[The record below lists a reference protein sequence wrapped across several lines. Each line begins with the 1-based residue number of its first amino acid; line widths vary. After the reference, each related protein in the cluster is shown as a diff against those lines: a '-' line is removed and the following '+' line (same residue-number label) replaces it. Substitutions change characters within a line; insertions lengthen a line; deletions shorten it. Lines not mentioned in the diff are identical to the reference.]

1 MASIDA
7 AEEGGGEGYFASVS
21 DMMVGILFIFLL
33 LLTVFALNLRDA
45 EQEQK
50 VKYEEYLQALESAKV
65 ALERAKAAEELA
77 KEAELKAK
85 YEAAIATAATIQNNR
100 FRTLLLDAVAQLE
113 KDLKDREASRSQLLL
128 SLQSSLGAR
137 GVSVSIDPASG
148 ILRLP
153 EDLLFKTGDSSIRPE
168 NLPRVQTLAEVL
180 DDILPCYVAG
190 DDSAKCGSDVTPIL
204 ETVLV
209 EGHTDRQA
217 FRNTVVAPPP
227 ASAVA
232 APAARTSLFSS
243 AAPAPPVALGPPKLV
258 VLNDSELRNDR
269 LSTER
274 ALNVFKELKKA
285 QPALE
290 SLRNAEKQSLLGFSG
305 YGPRRPLP
313 DASGSTQADYQKN
326 RRIDLR
332 FVLSART
339 SDELS
344 RLQGQIRQAL
354 GSSK

>member
-1 MASIDA
+1 MASMEA
-7 AEEGGGEGYFASVS
+7 VEEGSGEGYFASVS

-33 LLTVFALNLRDA
+33 LLTVFALNFRDA

-50 VKYEEYLQALESAKV
+50 VKYAEYLQAQ
-65 ALERAKAAEELA
+65 ERAKAAEELA
-77 KEAELKAK
+77 KEAELKARR
-85 YEAAIATAATIQNNR
+85 EAAIADAIKIENDR
-100 FRTLLLDAVAQLE
+100 FRILLLDAVAQLE
-113 KDLKDREASRSQLLL
+113 KDLKDREAARSQLLL
-128 SLQSSLGAR
+128 SLKNSLGAR
-137 GVSVSIDPASG
+137 GVSVSIDPESG

-153 EDLLFKTGDSSIRPE
+153 EDLLFKTSEATIRLE

-180 DDILPCYVAG
+180 ADILPCYVEG
-190 DDSAKCGSDVTPIL
+190 GDSAKCPTGVIPIL

-217 FRNTVVAPPP
+217 FRSTVVARPPVVSP
-227 ASAVA
+227 
-232 APAARTSLFSS
+232 PTPARTSLFSS
-243 AAPAPPVALGPPKLV
+243 VAILPTPAVALPPSKLV
-258 VLNDSELRNDR
+258 MLNDSELRNDR

-274 ALNVFKELKKA
+274 ALNVFKELRKIRPSLDA
-285 QPALE
+285 
-290 SLRNAEKQSLLGFSG
+290 LRNGEKQSLLGFSG

-313 DASGSTQADYQKN
+313 DASGSTKADYQRN

-344 RLQGQIRQAL
+344 RLQAQIRQAL
-354 GSSK
+354 GSGK

>member
-1 MASIDA
+1 MASMEA

-33 LLTVFALNLRDA
+33 LLTVFALNFRDA

-50 VKYEEYLQALESAKV
+50 VKYTEFLQAQ
-65 ALERAKAAEELA
+65 ERAKAAEELA
-77 KEAELKAK
+77 KAAELKARR
-85 YEAAIATAATIQNNR
+85 EAEIANAAKAENDR
-100 FRTLLLDAVAQLE
+100 FRALLLDAVAQLE
-113 KDLKDREASRSQLLL
+113 KDLKDREAARSQLLL
-128 SLQSSLGAR
+128 SLQNSLGAR
-137 GVSVSIDPASG
+137 GVSVSIDPESG

-153 EDLLFKTGDSSIRPE
+153 EDLLFKTGESTIRVE

-180 DDILPCYVAG
+180 SDILPCYVEG
-190 DDSAKCGSDVTPIL
+190 GDSAKCGGGVVPIL

-217 FRNTVVAPPP
+217 FRSTVVAPPP
-227 ASAVA
+227 VAVVS
-232 APAARTSLFSS
+232 PPPTRTSLFSS
-243 AAPAPPVALGPPKLV
+243 VAPPSTSAATLPPPKLV

-274 ALNVFKELKKA
+274 ALNVFKELRKVR
-285 QPALE
+285 PSLDG
-290 SLRNAEKQSLLGFSG
+290 LRNAEHQSLLGFSG

-313 DASGSTQADYQKN
+313 DALGSTQADYQRN

-344 RLQGQIRQAL
+344 RLQVQIRQAL
-354 GSSK
+354 GSGK

>member
-1 MASIDA
+1 MASMEA

-33 LLTVFALNLRDA
+33 LLTVFALNFREA
-45 EQEQK
+45 EHEQK
-50 VKYEEYLQALESAKV
+50 VKYAEFLEAQK
-65 ALERAKAAEELA
+65 RAKAAEELA
-77 KEAELKAK
+77 REAELKARR
-85 YEAAIATAATIQNNR
+85 EAAIADARKIENDR

-113 KDLKDREASRSQLLL
+113 KDLKDRETTRSQLLV
-128 SLQSSLGAR
+128 SLQNSLGTR
-137 GVSVSIDPASG
+137 GVTVSIDPESG

-153 EDLLFKTGDSSIRPE
+153 EDLLFKTGDATIRPE

-180 DDILPCYVAG
+180 AGILPCYVEGG
-190 DDSAKCGSDVTPIL
+190 DSSKCGGGAAPIL

-217 FRNTVVAPPP
+217 FRSSIVAPPP
-227 ASAVA
+227 VVN
-232 APAARTSLFSS
+232 APPARLSIFSS
-243 AAPAPPVALGPPKLV
+243 APAPQPVPTLPQAKLV
-258 VLNDSELRNDR
+258 VTNDSELRNDR

-274 ALNVFKELKKA
+274 ALNVFKELRRMR
-285 QPALE
+285 PSLD
-290 SLRNAEKQSLLGFSG
+290 SLRNAEQQSLLGFSG

-313 DASGSTQADYQKN
+313 DALGSTQADYQKN

-339 SDELS
+339 SDELA
-344 RLQGQIRQAL
+344 RLREQIRQAL
-354 GSSK
+354 GNGQ